1 MADAMSLAV
10 NGTAECPPAQNAS
23 DACTPPA
30 KGAKKGKQAKA
41 VDLAGAAD
49 MNATDVAVNA
59 TAACPP
65 AASPE
70 ECAAAANVKGAKG
83 KKVKAADPAAA
94 ADLAAA
100 ADKKGG
106 KAKNKDAVD
115 VVAMNNATNL
125 DAAAA
130 DNSTLLVASMADC
143 GMAMNATAMD
153 ACNMMMA
160 NGTALNDTAAD
171 SMMNAMSHV
180 KNAKAA
186 LALMMAGDEGAN
198 MDQVNGNVTLAV
210 DEMGDVMMMSC
221 VFFPIIFF
229 SLSEPQLADSNATGK
244 GMMKSAMSMAQGLK
258 MDAKAMGDACA
269 SA

>member
-30 KGAKKGKQAKA
+30 KGAKKGKQAMAVDMADAAGMNNATDVAVNATAECPSQNASPEACGKGAKKGKKAKA

-130 DNSTLLVASMADC
+130 DNSTLLVDSMADC
-143 GMAMNATAMD
+143 GMAMNA
-153 ACNMMMA
+153 
-160 NGTALNDTAAD
+160 

-229 SLSEPQLADSNATGK
+229 SFSLNLNSRIATRP
-244 GMMKSAMSMAQGLK
+244 ARA
-258 MDAKAMGDACA
+258 
-269 SA
+269 